1 LAWLLPLGQCE
12 DKTLLKIS
20 ILDTPKQRRLI
31 LEGKLIGLWTA
42 ELKDVCGK
50 IAVDPDDR
58 ELVTDVRN
66 LSDIGEDGENFLF
79 ELMNDGAKFCS
90 GVFTK
95 HVLKQLARR
104 ARGLKA
110 NQ

>member
-1 LAWLLPLGQCE
+1 MPLALAAGAM
-12 DKTLLKIS
+12 TNALLKIS
-20 ILDTPKQRRLI
+20 ILDTHEQRRLI
-31 LEGKLIGLWTA
+31 LEGKLIGPWIA
-42 ELKDVCGK
+42 ELKDVRGK
-50 IAVDPDDR
+50 IALDPDDR

-66 LSDIGEDGENFLF
+66 LSAIGEGENVLF

-90 GVFTK
+90 GVFAK